1 MKKILVL
8 AFCIICL
15 NVSAQTNC
23 EGLQTKFKSYD
34 EAILGLE
41 EYQFPYVDKANTSR
55 SSWIRGAVYLSCDQR
70 FGYLIIKVDNAIY
83 IHQNVPINIWR
94 SFKVASSMGS
104 YYSGAIRGRY
114 RLSLN

>member
-1 MKKILVL
+1 MKQILLL

-23 EGLQTKFKSYD
+23 EGLKTQFKSYD
-34 EAILGLE
+34 EAIVHLE
-41 EYQFPYVDKANTSR
+41 GYEFSFIDKANTYR

-70 FGYLIIKVDNAIY
+70 FGYLIIKVNNAIY
-83 IHQNVPINIWR
+83 IHQNVPINVWR
-94 SFKVASSMGS
+94 GFKTASSMGS

-114 RLSLN
+114 RLNLN